1 MKITGINPKAAKV
14 LISLA
19 VIGGGIWG
27 VNKFILTAP
36 KDAKESQQIAQVT
49 LPDAPEASLSGNA
62 LKLEFPAEKSFVT
75 NGTKVDWKIM
85 AWNSQMAAAYCNG
98 GAQTKQGS
106 LFAKQNLM
114 VNFTRQD
121 DCNQSCADLV
131 AFAKAYKENPES
143 TNGLFITFMGDGM
156 PAFMTNLSKELEPLG
171 EKYQP
176 VIVMTFGK
184 SFGEDQV
191 MAPMEWKTN
200 PSSALGKTVA
210 GVERDGDLN
219 ILFKWAADNALK
231 INPDPTTYDENAI
244 NIIAASTYLDAANKY
259 INDYQETRKRVIN
272 GKVYADSTIVVGV
285 DAVAT
290 WTPGDVNVATKRGGL
305 VTLVSTKEY
314 ASQMPNM
321 TITIRKWADDH
332 REDIENMIV
341 ALAQGGDQVRSFD
354 DAKKYAARASYD
366 IYKEESADYWYKY
379 YNGVQFDKHT
389 RLGGSMVFN
398 LADMVNF
405 WGLGQDRVDRY
416 KIVYDTF
423 GNIMTK
429 LYPDIMPTYL
439 PYKDAVDKS
448 FLSTVVAN
456 HPELLDGKALEVE
469 YAENITQSVSSRN
482 YKIQFETGSAVIKN
496 ESKDVLEDIFDQA
509 MVAEGLKIG
518 VYGYTDDIGDATS
531 NQHLSELRAN
541 SVREFL
547 ESKGIKNYRV
557 EAKGFGEDLP
567 INCENTKSGNNP
579 DRRVVNI
586 TLGE

>member
-1 MKITGINPKAAKV
+1 M
-14 LISLA
+14 
-19 VIGGGIWG
+19 
-27 VNKFILTAP
+27 NKFVLTAP

-62 LKLEFPAEKSFVT
+62 LKLEFPAEKNFVT
-75 NGTKVDWKIM
+75 NGTKVDWKVM

-121 DCNQSCADLV
+121 DCNQSCADLIT
-131 AFAKAYKENPES
+131 FAKAYKENPEG
-143 TNGLFITFMGDGM
+143 TNGLFVTFMGDGM

-231 INPDPTTYDENAI
+231 VNPDPTTYDENAI

-469 YAENITQSVSSRN
+469 YAENITQAVSSRN

-496 ESKDVLEDIFDQA
+496 ESKEVLEDIFDQA

-531 NQHLSELRAN
+531 NQRLSELRAN
-541 SVREFL
+541 SVKEFL
-547 ESKGIKNYRV
+547 ESKGVKNYRV
-557 EAKGFGEDLP
+557 EAKGFGEEMP